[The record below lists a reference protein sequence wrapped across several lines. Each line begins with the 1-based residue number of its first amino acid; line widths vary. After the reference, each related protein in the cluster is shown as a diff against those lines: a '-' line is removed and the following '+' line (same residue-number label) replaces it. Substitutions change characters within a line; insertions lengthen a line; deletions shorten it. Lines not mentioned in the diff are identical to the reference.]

1 MDREKLSDNR
11 TKHVLV
17 LHQGAIGD
25 FILTLSVIQAV
36 SEFLG
41 GADVTVVASAPSARL
56 AAGRSVIRQSF
67 HPDQVGGHGLF
78 QIDGP
83 LDKRLLN
90 LLGQADWV
98 LSFLGGQDERTHAR
112 LKAHTRRQVISV
124 NPRPTD
130 ETLRQR
136 RHITRQWCDDIRQ
149 AGLDIP
155 DPSPPVIR
163 LDDHHRTGHMQETRS
178 RCRIVIHPGSGGR
191 HKCWP
196 VENYFTLADSL
207 RNAEVIWMLGPA
219 EVERDQQLADAVHHR
234 SADNSEPVVIEAD
247 LLQAAKMIVSADLYI
262 GNDSGMTHLA
272 AALGVP
278 TIAIFTTTDPA
289 VWAPHG
295 EHIQVMDNRSA
306 GGSLTM
312 ERVSQVVREFAY
324 GS

>member
-41 GADVTVVASAPSARL
+41 GADVTVVASAPSAKL
-56 AAGRSVIRQSF
+56 AAGRSVIRQYF

-78 QIDGP
+78 QSDGP

-90 LLGQADWV
+90 LLGQAEMV
-98 LSFLGGQDERTHAR
+98 LSFLGGNAERTHAR
-112 LKAHTRRQVISV
+112 LKAHTRGQVISV
-124 NPRPTD
+124 DPRPTD

-155 DPSPPVIR
+155 DSSPPVIR
-163 LDDHHRTGHMQETRS
+163 LDDHCRTGHIQEARS

-191 HKCWP
+191 SKCWP
-196 VENYFTLADSL
+196 LEHFLMLADSL
-207 RNAEVIWMLGPA
+207 QNAEMSWMLGPA
-219 EVERDQQLADAVHHR
+219 EVERDKQLTDAIRRR
-234 SADNSEPVVIEAD
+234 SADSGETLVIEAE
-247 LLQAAKMIVSADLYI
+247 LLRAAKVIATADLCI

-272 AALGVP
+272 AALGVS

-289 VWAPHG
+289 VWAPRG
-295 EHIQVMDNRSA
+295 EHIQIMDNRSA
-306 GGSLTM
+306 GGSLTI
-312 ERVSQVVREFAY
+312 ERVLQVVREVAY